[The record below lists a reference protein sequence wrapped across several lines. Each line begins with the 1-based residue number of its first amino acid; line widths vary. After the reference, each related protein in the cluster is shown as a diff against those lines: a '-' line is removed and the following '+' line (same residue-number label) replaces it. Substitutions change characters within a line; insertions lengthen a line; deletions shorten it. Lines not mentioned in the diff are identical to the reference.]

1 MIYETANA
9 YYFRSI
15 LAIGGIESH
24 LFYIARKYGRYD
36 ITVFYRDAD
45 PVQLRRLKQYVRCVQ
60 LRPHDKVVCDKL
72 FCCFNREILDQCEAG
87 TKYLVLHGDY
97 LDMVK
102 RGQMTEG
109 NLPKDPR
116 IDKYLGV
123 SQHVCD
129 TWEKLTGIKAYR
141 IGEPVVLDDDRPL
154 QFISATRLSAEKG
167 WGRMKILA
175 DALDKAGVR
184 YDWYVYTNSPKT
196 GTYSKNIRF
205 REPRID
211 ISGLF
216 PMFDAYIQLSDNE
229 GYCLSVVE
237 ALLQGV
243 PVIVTDCPVFHEIG
257 VTEANG
263 VILQHSMEDLP
274 IGEIRDI
281 RTKVFTYKQ
290 PTDNWSRY
298 LSKKKAVYSSKF
310 YRVMAT
316 DAWIVLRLLD
326 SQTGTIH
333 QPGDIWEV
341 SEDRLSELLGYEKTV
356 KMTLIEVL
364 KE

>member
-129 TWEKLTGIKAYR
+129 AWEKLTGIKAYR
-141 IGEPVVLDDDRPL
+141 IGEPVVLDNDHPL
-154 QFISATRLSAEKG
+154 LFISATRLSAEKG
-167 WGRMKILA
+167 WERMKILA
-175 DALDKAGVR
+175 AALDEAGVN
-184 YDWYVYTNSPKT
+184 YEWYVYTNSPKT
-196 GTYSKNIRF
+196 GTYSKHIVF

-211 ISGLF
+211 ISGMF
-216 PMFDAYIQLSDNE
+216 PRFDAYIQLSDNE

-237 ALLQGV
+237 ALLQSV

-263 VILQHSMEDLP
+263 VILPHSMEDLP
-274 IGEIRDI
+274 IDEIRNI
-281 RTKVFTYKQ
+281 RSKSFTYRQ
-290 PTDNWSRY
+290 PSDNWYRY
-298 LSKKKAVYSSKF
+298 LSKKPAVYQNKF
-310 YRVMAT
+310 YKVRAT
-316 DAWIVLRLLD
+316 PAWTAIRLLD

-333 QPGDIWEV
+333 PAGDVWEIN
-341 SEDRLSELLGYEKTV
+341 EERLSELLGYEKIV
-356 KMTLIEVL
+356 NMTLIEVL

>member
-24 LFYIARKYGRYD
+24 LFYIARKYGKYD
-36 ITVFYRDAD
+36 ITVFYRDGD

-60 LRPHDKVVCDKL
+60 IGPKDTVKCDKL
-72 FCCFNREILDQCEAG
+72 FCCFNREILDQCEAK

-102 RGQMTEG
+102 RGQMTER

-154 QFISATRLSAEKG
+154 MFISATRLSAEKG
-167 WGRMKILA
+167 WDRMKILA
-175 DALDKAGVR
+175 DALDKAGVS

-196 GTYSKNIRF
+196 GTYSKNIKF

-263 VILQHSMEDLP
+263 VILQHSMEDIP
-274 IGEIRDI
+274 VDEIHNI
-281 RTKVFTYKQ
+281 RAKTFTYKQ
-290 PTDNWSRY
+290 PADNWHRY
-298 LSKKKAVYSSKF
+298 LSKKPATYCSRF
-310 YRVMAT
+310 YKVRAT
-316 DAWIVLRLLD
+316 SEWYALRLMD
-326 SQTGTIH
+326 NQTGKIH
-333 QPGDIWEV
+333 HPGDIWEV
-341 SEDRLSELLGYEKTV
+341 NEERLSELLNYEKAI
-356 KMTLIEVL
+356 KKTLIEVL
-364 KE
+364 NE